1 MKREQK
7 NTTVKTF
14 KIPIFLIIF
23 LLIMTS
29 NAIGQPKIV
38 KANSRIIDSLEAILK
53 TAESDSVKVLI
64 WCEMAKAQRKFSFET
79 AKETAEKA
87 LRNAKRLDSESLIGQ
102 AKIALGEVYFSY
114 DKMNDALTY
123 FSQANVIAD
132 SLQSSDL
139 QEVTNLLLG
148 DYFNRQEN
156 YKKAIGYYL
165 ISKNLSN
172 ELGNNLV
179 LGETLN
185 KIGTAYWQLKN
196 NRKAFQFERD
206 ALAVFEANKAEKG
219 ITQSYINLGR
229 TFLSQGDFEEA
240 MTYFDLALN
249 TAKTLKNNTIIA
261 ETYYNIGQ
269 AKYEQGQYDKALE
282 TFLNAADLAMI
293 SESPRLVAAIF
304 SAVGLTYLR
313 KNDGQKGLEYERKAL
328 GIFQSNNDL
337 HGVAQSLNRLGSDY
351 KTEVGTKQTVTNLRE
366 ALKINENL
374 GMTKRIGVNYMN
386 LGYAYMQQSKF
397 NEALVETKKGVNI
410 AKNIADKP
418 LLRDAN
424 LLLSQIYASKKQ
436 YKEAYFSHQNYKSLT
451 DSLEEEEQS
460 RQMDNFENRYE
471 NEMNQQNSGQTQ
483 KINRLQIVMIIL
495 GILVATAFL
504 LLGYFYKSLKYA
516 RTEVAERDA
525 MLEAKAVDYEEL
537 KDILKKVVG
546 EE

>member
-1 MKREQK
+1 MIKL
-7 NTTVKTF
+7 
-14 KIPIFLIIF
+14 KILLFLIFF
-23 LLIMTS
+23 LLIIAS

-38 KANSRIIDSLEAILK
+38 KANSRTIDSLEAILK
-53 TAESDSVKVLI
+53 TADSDSVKVLI
-64 WCEMAKAQRKFSFET
+64 WCEMAKAQSKFSFES

-87 LRNAKRLDSESLIGQ
+87 LRNAKRLGSETLIGQ
-102 AKIALGEVYFSY
+102 AKITLGQLYFGY
-114 DKMNDALTY
+114 DKMKEALAY
-123 FSQANVIAD
+123 FNQANEIAD
-132 SLQSSDL
+132 SLQSTGL
-139 QEVTNLLLG
+139 QEVTNGLLG
-148 DYFNRQEN
+148 DYFNRQED
-156 YKKAIGYYL
+156 YKKAIDYYL

-172 ELGNNLV
+172 DLGNDLF

-185 KIGTAYWQLKN
+185 KIGTAFWQLKN

-206 ALAVFEANKAEKG
+206 ALAVFEANKAGEG

-282 TFLNAADLAMI
+282 TFLNAADMVTI
-293 SESPRLVAAIF
+293 NESPKLVATIF

-351 KTEVGTKQTVTNLRE
+351 KTEVGAKQTITNLRE

-374 GMTKRIGVNYMN
+374 GMTKRVGQNYLN

-397 NEALVETKKGVNI
+397 NEALVETKKGVII
-410 AKNIADKP
+410 AENIADKP

-436 YKEAYFSHQNYKSLT
+436 YKEAYISHQNYKSLT
-451 DSLEEEEQS
+451 DSLEQEEQS

-471 NEMNQQNSGQTQ
+471 NEMSQRTSGQTQ
-483 KINRLQIVMIIL
+483 KINRLQIILIIL
-495 GILVATAFL
+495 GILVAVAFL

-516 RTEVAERDA
+516 RMEVAERDA
-525 MLEAKAVDYEEL
+525 MLEEKIIDYEEL
-537 KDILKKVVG
+537 KDILKKAVG
-546 EE
+546 EA